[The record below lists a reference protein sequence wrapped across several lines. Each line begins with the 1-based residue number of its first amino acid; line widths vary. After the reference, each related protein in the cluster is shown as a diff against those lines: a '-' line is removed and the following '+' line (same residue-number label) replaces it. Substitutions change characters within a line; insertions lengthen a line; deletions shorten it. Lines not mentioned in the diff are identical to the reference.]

1 MEVINTFKTGNGI
14 IGTGCEILKL
24 LLFIISLSNI
34 NYYLI
39 IAPSS
44 QHLIASWHLFFLH
57 KPIHETW
64 D

>member
-14 IGTGCEILKL
+14 IGTGCHNLKL

-44 QHLIASWHLFFLH
+44 HHLIAS
-57 KPIHETW
+57 
-64 D
+64 

>member
-44 QHLIASWHLFFLH
+44 HHLIAS
-57 KPIHETW
+57 
-64 D
+64 